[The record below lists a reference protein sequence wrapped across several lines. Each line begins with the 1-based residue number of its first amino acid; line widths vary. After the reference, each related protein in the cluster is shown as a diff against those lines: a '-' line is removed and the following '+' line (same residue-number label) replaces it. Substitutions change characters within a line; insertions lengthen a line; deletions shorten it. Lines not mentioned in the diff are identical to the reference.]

1 MLSLM
6 RNDQDMQESEE
17 QRLLEDII
25 REKRIIPH
33 FQPIMDLF
41 NGEVFAYEVLTRCEE
56 PFSNPARMFSRARD
70 WNMSWDLE
78 NACRTSALEK
88 ITGFMPEMKDMHFF
102 LNVSPHIFNDPRFVS
117 GTTVANLQNL
127 GLNSRNI
134 VFEITET
141 ASVSDY
147 QKFEG
152 LIRYYKN
159 QGFQVALDDFGAGHS
174 GMVTL
179 VAMTPHFLK
188 IDMALVQGISSSAYK
203 QKLVRAI
210 VSFAREVD
218 AACIAEGIEEFED
231 LETLHRLGVQYG
243 QGFLIGR
250 PAPQLTEPNP
260 DMLEGLYRMIYH
272 KTRWRF
278 AVDESLS
285 GMVVKPLTFR
295 LEEITCEDLDLIFR
309 KDSGLD
315 HVVVLDGK
323 KPYCLISRQHFYSVM
338 GGRYGYSLFQRKFAE
353 TLGKTEML
361 CLNEHVDLRTTGRLA
376 MDRRQVDLYDP
387 VVISG
392 NEGEFVGTITMKQ
405 VIHKAFD
412 MEIRIATCSN
422 PLTQLPGNLII
433 GVWLEEVVRSPDFCV
448 IYCDLDNFK
457 AYNDAY
463 GFSRGD
469 EALRLTARVLNEFVQ
484 RFFPMARLGHIG
496 GDDFIIVSEHSVTE
510 DLLDELCSSFDQ
522 TRTELFSDQDLEQG
536 WYSTTNRKGRKV
548 CVPLVSLSLA
558 VVTGSNF
565 SGDIHPGQLGQ
576 TAAMIKNKVKS
587 RNIETGR
594 SGYLVDRRS
603 SHEKSPIENRAI
615 KSE

>member
-6 RNDQDMQESEE
+6 RNEHDVPETEKQ
-17 QRLLEDII
+17 LLEEII
-25 REKRIIPH
+25 LERRIQPH

-41 NGEVFAYEVLTRCEE
+41 NGEVYAYEVLTRCEE
-56 PFSNPARMFSRARD
+56 PFSNPARMFARARE
-70 WNMSWDLE
+70 WNLSWDLE
-78 NACRTSALEK
+78 HACRSSALER
-88 ITGFMPEMKDMHFF
+88 ITGFMPEMKDMLFF

-117 GTTVANLQNL
+117 GTTVNTLQDL

-141 ASVSDY
+141 TSVSDY
-147 QKFEG
+147 EKFEA

-250 PAPQLTEPNP
+250 PQLQPEEPNP
-260 DMLEGLYRMIYH
+260 AMLEGLFRMIHH
-272 KTRWRF
+272 KSKWRF

-285 GMVVKPLTFR
+285 GMVVKPRTCR
-295 LEEITCEDLDLIFR
+295 LEEITCEDLDQIFR

-315 HVVVLDGK
+315 HVVVLEGK
-323 KPYCLISRQHFYSVM
+323 KPHCLISRRHFYSVI

-376 MDRRQVDLYDP
+376 MDRKQEDLYDP
-387 VVISG
+387 VIITG
-392 NEGEFVGTITMKQ
+392 NDGDFVGTITMKQ

-422 PLTQLPGNLII
+422 PLTKLPGNLII
-433 GVWLEEVVRSPDFCV
+433 GVWLEEAVRNPDFS
-448 IYCDLDNFK
+448 IMYCDLDNFK

-469 EALRLTARVLNEFVQ
+469 DALRMTARVLNEFVQ
-484 RFFPMARLGHIG
+484 EHFPLARLGHIG
-496 GDDFIIVSEHSVTE
+496 GDDFIIVGESCIDEE
-510 DLLDELCSSFDQ
+510 LLDELCRSFDRARCQ
-522 TRTELFSDQDLEQG
+522 LFSDQDLERG
-536 WYSTTNRKGRKV
+536 WYSTKNRKGRTV
-548 CVPLVSLSLA
+548 RIPLVSLSVA
-558 VVTGSNF
+558 VVTGANF

-587 RNIETGR
+587 RNIETGQ
-594 SGYLVDRRS
+594 SGYLIDRRS
-603 SHEKSPIENRAI
+603 SCQKSGMESQA
-615 KSE
+615 